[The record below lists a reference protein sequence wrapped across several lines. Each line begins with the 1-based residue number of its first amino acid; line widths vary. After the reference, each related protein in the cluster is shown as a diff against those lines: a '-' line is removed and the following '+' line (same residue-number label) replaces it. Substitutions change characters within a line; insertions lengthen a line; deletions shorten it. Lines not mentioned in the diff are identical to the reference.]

1 MKEMELQQN
10 GFIQS
15 ENENR
20 DLIIHMENMLLSVE
34 LPLVSRCCI
43 YKVPQK
49 IRKLNQEAY
58 TPTIVS
64 IGPFHYGD
72 KRLESMEDLKLR
84 YLKSFFLERT
94 HKGLGDCIGYIKKS
108 EEIIRSCYSE
118 AIEQTS
124 DDFVKIILTDAC
136 FIIEYFLRS
145 LEWPQEDPLLSK
157 PWLRCD
163 VKLDLILLENQ
174 LPWFVLEDLFNLTEP
189 SCIDGEVSSFFDV
202 AFHYFKVHFLQSILP
217 NETNNKNFTINYFHE
232 HYQQYIMKPDQVS
245 MQLHNLTD
253 LLRVFYLPLDML
265 PKREKQTVK
274 HLFSASQLVE
284 AGVKLHVGQ
293 DYQSVLELKF
303 AKGALT
309 IPRFEVCHWTE
320 TLLRNV
326 VAFEQ
331 CHYPFQTYVT
341 DYTILLDFLI
351 DTSQDVDKLVEKGI
365 MINTLG
371 DSNAVAKMI
380 NNLCLNIV
388 QENINGSY
396 ISLCRKLNCFYEDP
410 SHKYK
415 AIFIHDYF
423 STPWKI
429 TSFAAAIVLLLL
441 TLIQATCSIISLF

>member
-1 MKEMELQQN
+1 MELQLPQN
-10 GFIQS
+10 SLIQRG
-15 ENENR
+15 NENR
-20 DLIIHMENMLLSVE
+20 DLIIHMETMLQSVE
-34 LPLVSRCCI
+34 LPLVSGCCI

-84 YLKSFFLERT
+84 YLKSFLERT
-94 HKGLGDCIGYIKKS
+94 QKGLGDFIEYIKKS
-108 EEIIRSCYSE
+108 EEIIRCCYSE
-118 AIEQTS
+118 AIQQTS

-145 LEWPQEDPLLSK
+145 LEWPQEYPLLSK

-217 NETNNKNFTINYFHE
+217 NEANNNKFTIHYFHE

-245 MQLHNLTD
+245 IQLHNLTD
-253 LLRVFYLPLDML
+253 LLRVFYLPPDML
-265 PKREKQTVK
+265 PKREKQIVK
-274 HLFSASQLVE
+274 HLYSASQLVE
-284 AGVKLHVGQ
+284 AGVKLDVGQ
-293 DYQSVLELKF
+293 DYPSLLELKF
-303 AKGALT
+303 AKGTLT

-320 TLLRNV
+320 TLIRNV
-326 VAFEQ
+326 IAFEQ

-341 DYTILLDFLI
+341 DYTILW
-351 DTSQDVDKLVEKGI
+351 
-365 MINTLG
+365 
-371 DSNAVAKMI
+371 
-380 NNLCLNIV
+380 
-388 QENINGSY
+388 
-396 ISLCRKLNCFYEDP
+396 IS
-410 SHKYK
+410 
-415 AIFIHDYF
+415 
-423 STPWKI
+423 
-429 TSFAAAIVLLLL
+429 
-441 TLIQATCSIISLF
+441 